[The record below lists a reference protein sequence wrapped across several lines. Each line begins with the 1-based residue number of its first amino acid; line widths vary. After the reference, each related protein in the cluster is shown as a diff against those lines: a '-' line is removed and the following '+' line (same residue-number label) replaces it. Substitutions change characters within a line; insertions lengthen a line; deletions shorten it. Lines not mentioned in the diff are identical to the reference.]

1 MHLSIESQH
10 TKEYLSEAPFG
21 FERNGAFISQ
31 GSGRTVVIKKVHI
44 SDEKR
49 WNIMGV
55 CQIKVK
61 IEFLRQPAIQSL
73 YNGIGVSP
81 RDTER
86 SML

>member
-1 MHLSIESQH
+1 M
-10 TKEYLSEAPFG
+10 
-21 FERNGAFISQ
+21 
-31 GSGRTVVIKKVHI
+31 IKKVHI